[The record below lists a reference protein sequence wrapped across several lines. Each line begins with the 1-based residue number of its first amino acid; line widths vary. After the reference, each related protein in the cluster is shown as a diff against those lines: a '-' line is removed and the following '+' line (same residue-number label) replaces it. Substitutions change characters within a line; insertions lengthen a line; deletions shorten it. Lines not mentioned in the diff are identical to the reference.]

1 MFFEGKFRP
10 WVRRAGLWLF
20 LPALAVVA
28 WGELTP
34 HPPRIAD
41 EVFGWDKAEH
51 FTAYFG
57 LGLLAALAWGLRR
70 SVLLVLVGV
79 IALGG
84 VLEILQS
91 MTGRD
96 AEWLDELANSM
107 GALTGTAVACAY
119 LAIPRR
125 LVGGPARD

>member
-1 MFFEGKFRP
+1 MLHLFEGKFLP

-20 LPALAVVA
+20 LPALSVVA

-34 HPPRIAD
+34 HPPQEASH
-41 EVFGWDKAEH
+41 FWDKSEH

-57 LGLLAALAWGLRR
+57 LALLASLAWGLRR
-70 SVLLVLVGV
+70 SLVLVFLGLV
-79 IALGG
+79 ALGG

-91 MTGRD
+91 VTGRD
-96 AEWLDELANSM
+96 AEWLDELANSL
-107 GALTGTAVACAY
+107 GALTGMAVACAY

-125 LVGGPARD
+125 LVGAAKRD